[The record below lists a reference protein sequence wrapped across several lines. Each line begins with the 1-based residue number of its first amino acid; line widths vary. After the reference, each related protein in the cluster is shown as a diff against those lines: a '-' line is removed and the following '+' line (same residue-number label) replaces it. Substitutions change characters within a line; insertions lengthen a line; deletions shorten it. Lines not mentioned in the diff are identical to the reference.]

1 MILVTGAT
9 GRVGYRVL
17 EALADARAEAIAMVR
32 VEAKG
37 LDLPGPG
44 ENLVAAFDDPP
55 AAEQL
60 QDFDRVFLLSPS
72 SEAQA
77 ELEIAFIDALVAAG
91 HRPHVVK
98 VAAEGFLDPGCDV
111 RFMRSHREIARH
123 LDATGLPVSYLAPAP
138 FMEMLLPAAPAIR
151 REATLYAPA
160 GHARVGFVAAADVAD
175 AAAQLLT
182 GPVPADGGEPG
193 VFTLTG
199 PDSLSYSKVATR
211 ISAVFARQ
219 VRYARPAGG
228 AGPGGTAGF
237 GHGALGGRGDAGA
250 VRVDPRGRGWP
261 AHPGR
266 AGGHPARA
274 PRAGRLAR
282 RGSRRVPGA
291 RAGRSAPGVLEVG
304 YPGGWPAPAAALVGA
319 HRRGAGPQPR

>member
-9 GRVGYRVL
+9 GRVGYRLL
-17 EALADARAEAIAMVR
+17 EALADDQAEAVAMVR

-37 LDLPGPG
+37 LDLPGRG
-44 ENLVAAFDDPP
+44 ENLVGTFDDPP

-60 QDFDRVFLLSPS
+60 QAFDRVFLLSPS
-72 SEAQA
+72 SETQA
-77 ELEIAFIDALVAAG
+77 ELEIGFIDALMAAG

-98 VAAEGFLDPGCDV
+98 MAADGFLDPGCDV

-138 FMEMLLPAAPAIR
+138 YMEMLLPAATAIR

-160 GHARVGFVAAADVAD
+160 GHGRVGFVAAADAAD

-182 GPVPADGGEPG
+182 GPVPRAGDNPA

-199 PDSLSYSKVATR
+199 PDSLTYANVASR

-219 VRYARPAGG
+219 VRYADQPEDRAREELLGSGLAPWDAEGMLELFAWIRAGG
-228 AGPGGTAGF
+228 AGQLTS
-237 GHGALGGRGDAGA
+237 H
-250 VRVDPRGRGWP
+250 VREVTRHAPRGLSDW
-261 AHPGR
+261 
-266 AGGHPARA
+266 
-274 PRAGRLAR
+274 LE
-282 RGSRRVPGA
+282 GSRAAFLEPLPDGA
-291 RAGRSAPGVLEVG
+291 APS
-304 YPGGWPAPAAALVGA
+304 Y
-319 HRRGAGPQPR
+319 

>member
-9 GRVGYRVL
+9 GRVGYHLL
-17 EALADARAEAIAMVR
+17 EALADARADATAMVR

-44 ENLVAAFDDPP
+44 ENLVGTFDDPP

-60 QDFDRVFLLSPS
+60 QAFDRVFLLSPS

-91 HRPHVVK
+91 HGPHVVK
-98 VAAEGFLDPGCDV
+98 VAAHGFLDPGCDV

-138 FMEMLLPAAPAIR
+138 YMEMLRPAAQAIR
-151 REATLYAPA
+151 QEATLYAPA
-160 GHARVGFVAAADVAD
+160 GHGHVGFVAAADVAD

-182 GPVPADGGEPG
+182 RPVPVPDGEPR

-199 PDSLSYSKVATR
+199 PESLTYSNVASR
-211 ISAVFARQ
+211 ISTVFARQ
-219 VRYARPAGG
+219 VRYSNLEEDRAREELLGSGLAPWDVEGLLELFGWIRGGG
-228 AGPGGTAGF
+228 AGQLTS
-237 GHGALGGRGDAGA
+237 H
-250 VRVDPRGRGWP
+250 VREVTRHPPRGLTDWLAGNRATFLEPRPDERGP
-261 AHPGR
+261 A
-266 AGGHPARA
+266 
-274 PRAGRLAR
+274 
-282 RGSRRVPGA
+282 
-291 RAGRSAPGVLEVG
+291 
-304 YPGGWPAPAAALVGA
+304 Y
-319 HRRGAGPQPR
+319 

>member
-1 MILVTGAT
+1 VILVTGAT

-17 EALADARAEAIAMVR
+17 EALVDAQAEAIAMVR

-44 ENLVAAFDDPP
+44 ENLVATFDDPP

-60 QDFDRVFLLSPS
+60 REFDRVFLLSPS

-77 ELEIAFIDALVAAG
+77 ELEIVFTDALVAAG
-91 HRPHVVK
+91 HGPHVVK
-98 VAAEGFLDPGCDV
+98 VAADGFLDPGCDV

-138 FMEMLLPAAPAIR
+138 FMEMLLPAAPAIS

-160 GHARVGFVAAADVAD
+160 GHGRVGFVAAADVAD

-182 GPVPADGGEPG
+182 GPVPSGGGEPG

-199 PDSLSYSKVATR
+199 PESLSYSQVATR

-219 VRYARPAGG
+219 VRYFDLPEERAREELLGSGMEPWEAEGMLELFAWIRAGG
-228 AGPGGTAGF
+228 AGQLT
-237 GHGALGGRGDAGA
+237 GD
-250 VRVDPRGRGWP
+250 VRKVTRHAPRGLDDW
-261 AHPGR
+261 
-266 AGGHPARA
+266 
-274 PRAGRLAR
+274 LE
-282 RGSRRVPGA
+282 GA
-291 RAGRSAPGVLEVG
+291 RATFLEPPLDG
-304 YPGGWPAPAAALVGA
+304 PAPTY
-319 HRRGAGPQPR
+319 

>member
-9 GRVGYRVL
+9 GRVGYHLL
-17 EALADARAEAIAMVR
+17 EALADARADATAMVR

-44 ENLVAAFDDPP
+44 ENLVGTFDEPP

-72 SEAQA
+72 IEAQA
-77 ELEIAFIDALVAAG
+77 ELETAFIDALVAAG
-91 HRPHVVK
+91 HGPHVVK
-98 VAAEGFLDPGCDV
+98 VAADGFLDPGCDV

-138 FMEMLLPAAPAIR
+138 YMEMLLPAAQAIR

-160 GHARVGFVAAADVAD
+160 GHGHVGFVAAADVAD

-182 GPVPADGGEPG
+182 GPVPAAADEPG

-199 PDSLSYSKVATR
+199 PESLTYSNVASR
-211 ISAVFARQ
+211 ISTVFARQ
-219 VRYARPAGG
+219 VRYSSLAEDRAREQLLGSGLAPWEVEGLLELFAWIRDGG
-228 AGPGGTAGF
+228 AGQLTS
-237 GHGALGGRGDAGA
+237 D
-250 VRVDPRGRGWP
+250 VREVTRHAPRGLTDWLEGN
-261 AHPGR
+261 R
-266 AGGHPARA
+266 ATFLDPFPDDRA
-274 PRAGRLAR
+274 PT
-282 RGSRRVPGA
+282 
-291 RAGRSAPGVLEVG
+291 
-304 YPGGWPAPAAALVGA
+304 Y
-319 HRRGAGPQPR
+319 

>member
-1 MILVTGAT
+1 VILVTGAT

-44 ENLVAAFDDPP
+44 ENLVATFDDPP

-72 SEAQA
+72 GETQA
-77 ELEIAFIDALVAAG
+77 ELEIVFIDALVAAG

-98 VAAEGFLDPGCDV
+98 VAADGFLDPGCDV

-160 GHARVGFVAAADVAD
+160 GHGRVGFVAAADVAD

-182 GPVPADGGEPG
+182 RPVPAGGEPG

-199 PDSLSYSKVATR
+199 PDSLSYSQVATR

-219 VRYARPAGG
+219 VRYADLPEERAREELLGSGLAPWDAEGMLELFAWIRAGG
-228 AGPGGTAGF
+228 AGQLTQ
-237 GHGALGGRGDAGA
+237 D
-250 VRVDPRGRGWP
+250 VREVTRHAPRGLDDW
-261 AHPGR
+261 
-266 AGGHPARA
+266 
-274 PRAGRLAR
+274 LE
-282 RGSRRVPGA
+282 GA
-291 RAGRSAPGVLEVG
+291 RATFLEPLLDG
-304 YPGGWPAPAAALVGA
+304 PAPTY
-319 HRRGAGPQPR
+319 

>member
-9 GRVGYRVL
+9 GRVGYHLL
-17 EALADARAEAIAMVR
+17 EALADARADATAMVR

-44 ENLVAAFDDPP
+44 ENLVGTFDEPP

-60 QDFDRVFLLSPS
+60 QAFDRVFLLSPS

-77 ELEIAFIDALVAAG
+77 ELEIAFIDALVAVG

-98 VAAEGFLDPGCDV
+98 VAADGFLDPGCDV

-138 FMEMLLPAAPAIR
+138 YMETLRPAAQAIR
-151 REATLYAPA
+151 QEATLYAPA
-160 GHARVGFVAAADVAD
+160 GHGHVGFVAAADVAD

-182 GPVPADGGEPG
+182 RPVPAADEPR

-199 PDSLSYSKVATR
+199 PESLTYSNVASR
-211 ISAVFARQ
+211 ISTVFARQ
-219 VRYARPAGG
+219 VRYSNLEEDRAREELLGSGLAPWEVEGLLELFAWIRDGG
-228 AGPGGTAGF
+228 AGQLTS
-237 GHGALGGRGDAGA
+237 H
-250 VRVDPRGRGWP
+250 VREVTRHAPRGLTDWLEGN
-261 AHPGR
+261 R
-266 AGGHPARA
+266 ATFLGPLPDERA
-274 PRAGRLAR
+274 PT
-282 RGSRRVPGA
+282 
-291 RAGRSAPGVLEVG
+291 
-304 YPGGWPAPAAALVGA
+304 Y
-319 HRRGAGPQPR
+319 

>member
-9 GRVGYRVL
+9 GRVGYHLL
-17 EALADARAEAIAMVR
+17 EALADARADATAMVR

-44 ENLVAAFDDPP
+44 ENLVGTFDEPP

-60 QDFDRVFLLSPS
+60 QAFDRVFLLSPS

-91 HRPHVVK
+91 HGPHVVK
-98 VAAEGFLDPGCDV
+98 VAADGFLDPGCDV

-138 FMEMLLPAAPAIR
+138 YMETLRPAAQAIR
-151 REATLYAPA
+151 QEATLYAPA
-160 GHARVGFVAAADVAD
+160 GHGHVGFVAAADVAD

-182 GPVPADGGEPG
+182 RPVPAADEPR

-199 PDSLSYSKVATR
+199 PESLTYSNVASR
-211 ISAVFARQ
+211 ISTVFARQ
-219 VRYARPAGG
+219 VRYSNLEEDRAREELLGSGLAPWEVEGLLELFAWIRDGG
-228 AGPGGTAGF
+228 AGQLTS
-237 GHGALGGRGDAGA
+237 H
-250 VRVDPRGRGWP
+250 VREVTRHAPRGLTDWLEGN
-261 AHPGR
+261 R
-266 AGGHPARA
+266 ATFLGPLPDERA
-274 PRAGRLAR
+274 PT
-282 RGSRRVPGA
+282 
-291 RAGRSAPGVLEVG
+291 
-304 YPGGWPAPAAALVGA
+304 Y
-319 HRRGAGPQPR
+319 